1 MARRKL
7 VEQPVVVQVK
17 FRLHR
22 GEDDDLLAWFEQ
34 IPARLR
40 VAAVKA
46 AIRGGGMNLNSE
58 ILPSDDEVERALD
71 ALLGI

>member
-1 MARRKL
+1 MTRQKL
-7 VEQPVVVQVK
+7 VEQPAIIQVK

-34 IPARLR
+34 IPDRLR

-46 AIRGGGMNLNSE
+46 AIRGGGLNLKAE
-58 ILPSDDEVERALD
+58 VLPSDDEVERALE

>member
-1 MARRKL
+1 MARQKL
-7 VEQPVVVQVK
+7 VEQPIIVQVK

-34 IPARLR
+34 IPHRLR

-46 AIRGGGMNLNSE
+46 AIRGGGMNLKAE
-58 ILPSDDEVERALD
+58 GLPSDEEVERALD
-71 ALLGI
+71 ALLEI

>member
-1 MARRKL
+1 MARQKL

-17 FRLHR
+17 FRLHH

-34 IPARLR
+34 IPHRLR

-46 AIRGGGMNLNSE
+46 AIRGGGLNLKSE
-58 ILPSDDEVERALD
+58 VLPSDDEVERALD
-71 ALLGI
+71 ALLRM

>member
-1 MARRKL
+1 MARQKL
-7 VEQPVVVQVK
+7 VEQPVIIQVK

-22 GEDDDLLAWFEQ
+22 GEDDDLLAWFDQ
-34 IPARLR
+34 IPDRLR

-46 AIRGGGMNLNSE
+46 GIRGGGLNLKAE
-58 ILPSDDEVERALD
+58 ALPSDDEVERALD

>member
-1 MARRKL
+1 MARPKL
-7 VEQPVVVQVK
+7 AERPIIVQVK

-22 GEDDDLLAWFEQ
+22 GEDDDLLTWFEQ

-46 AIRGGGMNLNSE
+46 AIRSGGMNLKSE
-58 ILPSDDEVERALD
+58 VLPSDDEVERALD